1 MKRAL
6 LVAMLAAA
14 CIFPAWGQPA
24 PAKTPEDECL
34 ALWKEF
40 DQDDDDILSEAE
52 AARLKAV
59 LAIIDTNKDGLVGKD
74 EFIAACRKGILKDV
88 KK

>member
-1 MKRAL
+1 MKREL
-6 LVAMLAAA
+6 LVAMLATA
-14 CIFPAWGQPA
+14 CIFPAWGQ

-34 ALWKEF
+34 ALWKDF
-40 DQDDDDILSEAE
+40 DKDDDDILSEAE

-74 EFIAACRKGILKDV
+74 EFIAACRKGILKDE

>member
-6 LVAMLAAA
+6 LIAMLAVM

-34 ALWKEF
+34 ALWKDF
-40 DQDDDDILSEAE
+40 DQDNDDILSEAE
-52 AARLKAV
+52 AARLKTV

>member
-24 PAKTPEDECL
+24 KTPEDECL
-34 ALWKEF
+34 ALWKDF

-74 EFIAACRKGILKDV
+74 EFIAACRKGILKDI